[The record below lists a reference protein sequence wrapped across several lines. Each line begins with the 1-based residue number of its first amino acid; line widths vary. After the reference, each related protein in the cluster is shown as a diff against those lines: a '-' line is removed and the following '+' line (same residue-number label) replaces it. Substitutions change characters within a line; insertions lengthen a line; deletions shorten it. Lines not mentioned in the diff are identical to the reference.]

1 MSGKRNQ
8 WNNFNKQK
16 VTKHLK
22 GVSECTVQGVSLKK
36 A

>member
-8 WNNFNKQK
+8 CNNFNKQK

-22 GVSECTVQGVSLKK
+22 GVSKSTGCVFKK